1 MKLVMLEVSA
11 DLSARCQMERVVS
24 FTGIML
30 YLSEN
35 TDTETTAAKDGDNH
49 VYANTAADVQV

>member
-1 MKLVMLEVSA
+1 MKLVMLKISA
-11 DLSARCQMERVVS
+11 DLSACCQIERVLS